1 MATMKRLLLVG
12 RGGNGLTSCAKSI
25 KEAQTDYTPFK
36 TLAIE
41 CPGVGDTGD
50 GRRESIESTRYT
62 LKEILKE
69 YNKDGGFNAI
79 ALVLKYGARFTK
91 QEKDAVEEVK
101 LMFGKNVFQKH
112 GIIIMSY
119 GDLFGLIKETD
130 GPTFMDWVTEQRG
143 DVEKLFK
150 EVKRKVYLLDNK
162 TKDMEI
168 KRCQYNDLIECF
180 RYLSEPYTLQDFEN
194 ARRENLSADT
204 SYNDSNL
211 PQEGGSRYQLTNF
224 VKDHP
229 KNVLVL
235 ILFLV
240 FAVIVFFILSISKT
254 CK

>member
-1 MATMKRLLLVG
+1 MKRLLLVG

-25 KEAQTDYTPFK
+25 NEVETDYTPFR
-36 TLAIE
+36 TWAIE

-50 GRRESIESTRYT
+50 DRRESIECTRYK

-79 ALVLKYGARFTK
+79 ALVLKYGTRFTK

-101 LMFGKNVFQKH
+101 LMFGANVFQKH
-112 GIIIMSY
+112 GIILMSY
-119 GDLFGLIKETD
+119 GDLFGLIEETD

-150 EVKRKVYLLDNK
+150 EVRRKVYLLDNK

-168 KRCQYNDLIECF
+168 KRRQYNNLIECF
-180 RYLSEPYTLQDFEN
+180 GYLSEPYTLQDFEN
-194 ARRENLSADT
+194 ARLEHLSADT
-204 SYNDSNL
+204 SYNDSHF
-211 PQEGGSRYQLTNF
+211 PQEGRSHYQLTNF

-235 ILFLV
+235 ISFLV
-240 FAVIVFFILSISKT
+240 FAVIVLFFLSISNT
-254 CK
+254 C